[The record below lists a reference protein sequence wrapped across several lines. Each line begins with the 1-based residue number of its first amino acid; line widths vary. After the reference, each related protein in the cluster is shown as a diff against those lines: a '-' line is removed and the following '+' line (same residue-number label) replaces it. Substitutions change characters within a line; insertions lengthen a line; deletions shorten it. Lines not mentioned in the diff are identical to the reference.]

1 MFKFLGNPIMT
12 PVRALILSFGLVAV
26 SLLIASPKHEDPENA
41 APPAPPA
48 ETKATDI
55 ASVTGHRVRYVVPDG
70 TRRITARIRTPSG
83 GLLREFVITN
93 WVTIK
98 PGQRLELVSE

>member
-1 MFKFLGNPIMT
+1 MFKFLGNPILT
-12 PVRALILSFGLVAV
+12 PVRALILSFGIVAAA
-26 SLLIASPKHEDPENA
+26 LLFAPPKEDAPENV
-41 APPAPPA
+41 APTDLPA
-48 ETKATDI
+48 ENKVTDF
-55 ASVTGHRVRYVVPDG
+55 ASVTGPRVRYVVPDG